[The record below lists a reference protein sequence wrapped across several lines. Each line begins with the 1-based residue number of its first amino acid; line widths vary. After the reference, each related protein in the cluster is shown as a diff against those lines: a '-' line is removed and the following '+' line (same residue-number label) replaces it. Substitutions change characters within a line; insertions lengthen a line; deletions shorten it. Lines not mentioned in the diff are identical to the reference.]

1 MSAAVAPISAF
12 ALRSITLWLEG
23 GFAMPDG
30 TQTPRPDRRGFLRLG
45 AALGG
50 GLALTVALPPVLRPA
65 GVAAGASTGFAPNA
79 FIRIDRQGMVTL
91 VMPMVEMGQG
101 TYTALPM
108 LLAEELE
115 VGLNQV
121 RLEHAPANDALYA
134 NAILHVQTTGL
145 SSSVRAFWTPL
156 RQAGAV
162 GRSVLIAAAA
172 KQWGVDPA
180 TCRARNGIVLDQ
192 AGSRRLGYGEL
203 VDAAAA
209 LPVPA
214 PGSVVLKDAK
224 DFTLIG
230 TPAKRLDTPD
240 KVNGRADYGID
251 VRLPGMGIAA
261 IAISPVFGGKPRSVD
276 DAAAHAVKGVRQV
289 VRTDNAV
296 AVVAD
301 HMGAAKKG
309 LAAASIQWDDGPN
322 GTLSSADIIR
332 QLEVASKQPGAV
344 ARNDGDA
351 DRALAGAA
359 RRIDAIYQMPFL
371 AHAAME
377 PMNCT
382 VHVRRNECDVW
393 VGTQAPT
400 LTQAV
405 VAEITGLPKDAVRI
419 HNQLLG
425 GGFGRRLEADGT
437 ALAVRIAQQIAGPVK
452 VVWSREE
459 DIQHDMY
466 RPYYYDRLSAGL
478 DGNGMPI
485 AWTHRI
491 AGSSVMARY
500 VPPLFRNGLD
510 PDAVEGA
517 AEPPYALPH
526 IRVDY
531 VRVEPSGVPTAFWR
545 GVGPTHNIFVVESFL
560 DELAVATKRD
570 PVAYR
575 RALLDHNPRALGVL
589 NLAAEKSGWGQPL
602 PAGWGRGVSV
612 QFAFGSYLSQVA
624 EVEVAAD
631 GTVRVHRIVC
641 AVDCGLTVNPDTI
654 AAQVEGGSIFG
665 LTAVLYGAIT
675 LKDGRVE
682 QTNFDTYLPMRI
694 DEVPVIETH
703 LVKSAEVPGGIGE
716 APTAAVGPA
725 VTNAIFAATGKRI
738 RTLPVDPVLLKS

>member
-1 MSAAVAPISAF
+1 
-12 ALRSITLWLEG
+12 
-23 GFAMPDG
+23 MPDG
-30 TQTPRPDRRGFLRLG
+30 TQTPRPDRRGFLKLG

-50 GLALTVALPPVLRPA
+50 GLALTVALPAVLRPTGA
-65 GVAAGASTGFAPNA
+65 AAGASTGFAPNA
-79 FIRIDRQGMVTL
+79 FIRINRQGMVTL

-172 KQWGVDPA
+172 KQWGVDPV
-180 TCRARNGIVLDQ
+180 TCQARNGMVLDQ
-192 AGSRRLGYGEL
+192 TSSRRLGYGEL

-214 PGSVVLKDAK
+214 PGSVALKDAK
-224 DFTLIG
+224 DFTLVG

-240 KVNGRADYGID
+240 KINGRAEYGID

-276 DAAAHAVKGVRQV
+276 DAAARAVNGVRQV
-289 VRTDNAV
+289 VRIDNAV

-301 HMGAAKKG
+301 HMGAANKG

-322 GTLSSADIIR
+322 STLSSADIIR
-332 QLEVASKQPGAV
+332 QLEEESKQPGAV
-344 ARNDGDA
+344 ARNDGDV

-359 RRIDAIYQMPFL
+359 QRIDAIYQIPFL

-382 VHVRRNECDVW
+382 AHVRSNECDVW

-500 VPPLFRNGLD
+500 IPPLFRNGLD

-517 AEPPYALPH
+517 AEPPYALPNIH
-526 IRVDY
+526 VDY
-531 VRVEPSGVPTAFWR
+531 VRVEPPGVPTAFWR

-575 RALLDHNPRALGVL
+575 RALLGHNPRALGVL

-612 QFAFGSYLSQVA
+612 QFAFGSYFSQVA
-624 EVEVAAD
+624 EAEVAAD

-641 AVDCGLTVNPDTI
+641 AVDCGLAVNPDTI

-665 LTAVLYGAIT
+665 LTAVLHGAIT

-703 LVKSAEVPGGIGE
+703 LVRSVEVPGGIGE

-738 RTLPVDPVLLKS
+738 RTLPVDPDLLRSSRLP